1 MTMPLKHMDV
11 MYGETVAN
19 TMTLAHTTMVVNMTT
34 VTKVTAAANVTTVAN
49 VMKSANVMD
58 VANMRKVVN
67 MTTVRAGLSLKPLA
81 VTLFCSF
88 PCTRCSLS
96 FYFFIQAHT
105 LGATLLSMHL
115 LISPQNA
122 SLLL

>member
-34 VTKVTAAANVTTVAN
+34 VTKVTAVANVTTVAN
-49 VMKSANVMD
+49 VMN
-58 VANMRKVVN
+58 VANMREVVN
-67 MTTVRAGLSLKPLA
+67 MTTVRAGLSLRPLA
-81 VTLFCSF
+81 VTLFCFF
-88 PCTRCSLS
+88 PCTRCSSS

-105 LGATLLSMHL
+105 LGATLLSMRL
-115 LISPQNA
+115 LITPQNA